1 MSAPT
6 ASDVLRPRAGGLK
19 DWLAGA
25 MLGAAPTAFSLL
37 RKVAPLPKF
46 GSTVLALLHDDVREV
61 FGTDA
66 AFDAPYHGK
75 LQVITGGEPFF
86 LGLNDGPQYR
96 AQLAAMQAV
105 VKPADLPRL
114 AAEVLAASEAVVAG
128 ASGRLEVVD
137 QLVRRVTFEVMG
149 DYLGVPRHAAG
160 DLRAWAT
167 RLFEFQFADQANSPD
182 LRKEV
187 DVIAPALRAHLDAEI
202 ARRKT
207 AGGPAT
213 DDALGRCLA
222 LQAAGAPGYSDVEI
236 RTNIVCLFVGGPPQ
250 PPMVVPQALEQLLRR
265 PEALA
270 GAQAAAR
277 AGDDDLLRGYVL
289 EAMRF
294 DPLAPGLPRRAAK
307 DWTLARGT
315 KRARTVRKGDTVL
328 AAFASAMMDDRRV
341 PDPKTFNPRR
351 QAYEYI
357 HFGYDLHQCFGR
369 HINHATLHLMLK
381 PLLQRPGLRRAP
393 GKTGRLS
400 KNGPFAERLV
410 VAFD

>member
-1 MSAPT
+1 MSALT
-6 ASDVLRPRAGGLK
+6 ATNVLRPRRPGLK
-19 DWLAGA
+19 GWLTGR
-25 MLGAAPTAFSLL
+25 MLGAAPIVFRLL

-46 GSTVLALLHDDVREV
+46 GSLHLALLHDDVREV
-61 FGTDA
+61 FGTDG
-66 AFDAPYHGK
+66 AFAAPYHDK

-96 AQLAAMQAV
+96 GQLGAMQAV
-105 VKPADLPRL
+105 VKPADLAGL
-114 AAEVLAASEAVVAG
+114 AAKALARAEAIVAG
-128 ASGRLEVVD
+128 AGGRIEVVD
-137 QLVRRVTFEVMG
+137 QLVRQVTFNVLG
-149 DYLGVPRHAAG
+149 DYLGVPKPAVG
-160 DLRAWAT
+160 DLRVWAT
-167 RLFEFQFADQANSPD
+167 RLFEFQFADQGNDPD

-187 DVIAPALRAHLDAEI
+187 DEIAPVLRAQVDAEI
-202 ARRKT
+202 ARRKV
-207 AGGPAT
+207 AGVAS
-213 DDALGRCLA
+213 DDVMGRCLA
-222 LQAAGAPGYSDVEI
+222 LQAQGEAGYSDVEI

-294 DPLAPGLPRRAAK
+294 DPLAPGLPRHAVK
-307 DWTLARGT
+307 DWMLAQGER
-315 KRARTVRKGDTVL
+315 RQRLVRKGETVI
-328 AAFASAMMDDRRV
+328 AAFASAMMDERRV
-341 PDPKTFNPRR
+341 PVPKVFNPRR

-357 HFGYDLHQCFGR
+357 HFGYGLHQCFGR

-393 GKTGRLS
+393 GKAGRLS
-400 KNGPFAERLV
+400 KNGPFAEQLTV
-410 VAFD
+410 EFD